1 LDVHRNMRDMELF
14 NASQCTTQ
22 HFQKVL
28 SLRLPTSRN
37 ELVKF
42 HLYNLMHLPRQN
54 VVNFHISNFWNLRER
69 KVMFCFPVT
78 FHFLRFLKLK
88 TSSSCLGRNPFEGL
102 PGYSGPVLGY
112 ITLSRALANPG
123 GRGLLPLHRIRLSSM
138 IRI

>member
-1 LDVHRNMRDMELF
+1 MDVHRNMRDMELF

-42 HLYNLMHLPRQN
+42 HLYNSMHLPRQN